1 VTPMHTPTRRALLA
15 LAALATSALIGACG
29 SSSSSS
35 SNQASSSTSA
45 AAASSGSGTNRA
57 ALTACLRKHGIT
69 LPAGAGAPGGGA
81 PGGGAPPAGP
91 PSGGSGAPAGGSPPS
106 GLPGGANGAKLQAAF
121 KACGANFP
129 ARRSGAALP
138 GQTIQK
144 YVTCVRQHG
153 YKLPN
158 PNFSGNGPVFPASIR
173 SNAKFQAASRACQN
187 LLAPAGAP
195 GQAGA

>member
-1 VTPMHTPTRRALLA
+1 MTPMHTPTRRALLA

-81 PGGGAPPAGP
+81 PPAGP

-129 ARRSGAALP
+129 ARRNGAAVP
-138 GQTIQK
+138 RQTIQK

-153 YKLPN
+153 YKLRN

-173 SNAKFQAASRACQN
+173 SSAKFQSASRHCQN

-195 GQAGA
+195 ARTGA

>member
-1 VTPMHTPTRRALLA
+1 MTQTHTPTRRALLA

-35 SNQASSSTSA
+35 TSSST
-45 AAASSGSGTNRA
+45 AAASASGGSGTNRA

-81 PGGGAPPAGP
+81 PPSTPPA
-91 PSGGSGAPAGGSPPS
+91 GGSGAPAGGSPPS
-106 GLPGGANGAKLQAAF
+106 GVPGGANGAKLQAAF
-121 KACGANFP
+121 RACGANFP
-129 ARRSGAALP
+129 ARRNGAAVP
-138 GQTIQK
+138 RQTIQK

-158 PNFSGNGPVFPASIR
+158 PNFSGNGPVFAASIR
-173 SNAKFQAASRACQN
+173 SNAKFQAASRACQK
-187 LLAPAGAP
+187 LLTPAGAP

>member
-1 VTPMHTPTRRALLA
+1 MTQTHTPTRRALLA

-35 SNQASSSTSA
+35 TSSSTA
-45 AAASSGSGTNRA
+45 AASASSGSGTNRA
-57 ALTACLRKHGIT
+57 ALMACLRKHGIT
-69 LPAGAGAPGGGA
+69 LPSGAGAPGGGA
-81 PGGGAPPAGP
+81 PGGGAPPAGA
-91 PSGGSGAPAGGSPPS
+91 PSGGSGAPASGSPPS
-106 GLPGGANGAKLQAAF
+106 GVPGGANGAKLQAAF

-129 ARRSGAALP
+129 ARRNGAAVP
-138 GQTIQK
+138 RQTIQK

-153 YKLPN
+153 YQLPN

-173 SNAKFQAASRACQN
+173 SNAKFKTASRACQN
-187 LLAPAGAP
+187 LLTPAGAS

>member
-1 VTPMHTPTRRALLA
+1 MTPMHTPTRRALLA

-35 SNQASSSTSA
+35 TSSST
-45 AAASSGSGTNRA
+45 AAASASSASGTNRA
-57 ALTACLRKHGIT
+57 ALMACLRKHGIT

-81 PGGGAPPAGP
+81 PGGGAP

>member
-1 VTPMHTPTRRALLA
+1 VTQTHTPTRRALLA
-15 LAALATSALIGACG
+15 LAALATSALIAACG

-35 SNQASSSTSA
+35 TSSSTA
-45 AAASSGSGTNRA
+45 AASASSGSGTNRA
-57 ALTACLRKHGIT
+57 ALMACLRKHGIT

-81 PGGGAPPAGP
+81 PGGGAPGGGAL

-106 GLPGGANGAKLQAAF
+106 GVPGGANGAKLQAAF

-129 ARRSGAALP
+129 ARRNGAAVP
-138 GQTIQK
+138 RQTIQK

-158 PNFSGNGPVFPASIR
+158 PNFSGTGPVFPASIR
-173 SNAKFQAASRACQN
+173 SSAKFQSASRHCQN
-187 LLAPAGAP
+187 LLAPAGAS
-195 GQAGA
+195 ARTGA